1 MLAWEDGGPGGGAD
15 TRPWRLAGGD
25 KLPLYEY
32 ELTGPNVQDG
42 YYCSI
47 QGYGDCRHIGDMA
60 I

>member
-1 MLAWEDGGPGGGAD
+1 MLAWEDGGPGGGTD

-32 ELTGPNVQDG
+32 ELTGPNA
-42 YYCSI
+42 
-47 QGYGDCRHIGDMA
+47 QGRASTAAYRGMVIVG